1 MAKIIPISEHFQH
14 FLAEMK
20 ESFWGDL
27 YGQTKLAWQRFF
39 ELQSERQR
47 DRYSGWGRYERR
59 RGRRRVYRNGYYERD
74 FVTRFGTIRL
84 RVARTREKSFLPR
97 GLQPFQ
103 RRVAE
108 VSPLYLALC
117 FSGSA
122 MWPAWRVVGTPGGG
136 PVSSATGSYQTTL
149 LSGT

>member
-47 DRYSGWGRYERR
+47 DRFSGWGRYERR
-59 RGRRRVYRNGYYERD
+59 RGKKHDYRNGYYAIQLPFTSKSTNPCCLPKPHLLPLHLRWVCRLTSWIAKVASTRSQRD
-74 FVTRFGTIRL
+74 TLTL
-84 RVARTREKSFLPR
+84 NHP
-97 GLQPFQ
+97 
-103 RRVAE
+103 
-108 VSPLYLALC
+108 
-117 FSGSA
+117 SA
-122 MWPAWRVVGTPGGG
+122 K
-136 PVSSATGSYQTTL
+136 
-149 LSGT
+149 